1 VNQDARRARKGHAPG
16 LGKGRIRRKEENQP
30 LLAPLDTWPQS
41 TRFTHAQLENR
52 GGGCRPSVG
61 WLVQGGGGGVVV
73 VVWWWGVRSVEMV
86 IQYCTENIVERDE
99 RRDFRRSGLGKSRLS
114 PPSPNSLFQ
123 ASLFPTR
130 LRRNNY
136 AS

>member
-52 GGGCRPSVG
+52 GGCCRPSVG
-61 WLVQGGGGGVVV
+61 GWYKEEV
-73 VVWWWGVRSVEMV
+73 VVWWWCGGGRCRDG
-86 IQYCTENIVERDE
+86 CTYSTV
-99 RRDFRRSGLGKSRLS
+99 L
-114 PPSPNSLFQ
+114 
-123 ASLFPTR
+123 
-130 LRRNNY
+130 
-136 AS
+136 

>member
-1 VNQDARRARKGHAPG
+1 
-16 LGKGRIRRKEENQP
+16 
-30 LLAPLDTWPQS
+30 
-41 TRFTHAQLENR
+41 
-52 GGGCRPSVG
+52 
-61 WLVQGGGGGVVV
+61 VVV
-73 VVWWWGVRSVEMV
+73 GGVEMV
-86 IQYCTENIVERDE
+86 VQYVQYCTENIVERDE

-123 ASLFPTR
+123 ASLFPRR